1 MIIMLSHP
9 HPLLPPIKP
18 PLPQPL
24 LPHPPQQNKSNKIN
38 KMLLLLPQELTSQ
51 PQFEPQFVADK
62 SLMLKAS
69 KFCLHLIICGTA
81 CIVYGYFYKIF
92 EKL

>member
-1 MIIMLSHP
+1 MIMLSHP
-9 HPLLPPIKP
+9 HPQPLLPPRKP
-18 PLPQPL
+18 PLPQLL
-24 LPHPPQQNKSNKIN
+24 LPHPPQQNKSKKIN

-69 KFCLHLIICGTA
+69 KFLFTLNNMWHGLYCLR
-81 CIVYGYFYKIF
+81 IF
-92 EKL
+92 L

>member
-1 MIIMLSHP
+1 MMIMLSHP
-9 HPLLPPIKP
+9 HPHPLFPPNTLLP
-18 PLPQPL
+18 
-24 LPHPPQQNKSNKIN
+24 LPHPHPPHANKIKIIN
-38 KMLLLLPQELTSQ
+38 KMLLLPQELTSQ

-81 CIVYGYFYKIF
+81 CIVYGYFYKIY
-92 EKL
+92 

>member
-1 MIIMLSHP
+1 MMIMLSHP
-9 HPLLPPIKP
+9 HPHPLFPPNTLLP
-18 PLPQPL
+18 
-24 LPHPPQQNKSNKIN
+24 LPHPPHANKIKIIN
-38 KMLLLLPQELTSQ
+38 KMLLLPQELTSQ

-81 CIVYGYFYKIF
+81 CIVYGYFYKIY
-92 EKL
+92 

>member
-1 MIIMLSHP
+1 MMIMLSHP
-9 HPLLPPIKP
+9 HPQPLLPPRKP
-18 PLPQPL
+18 PLPHPL
-24 LPHPPQQNKSNKIN
+24 LPHPPHANKIKRMN

-62 SLMLKAS
+62 SLMLKPP

-81 CIVYGYFYKIF
+81 CIVYGYFYKIY
-92 EKL
+92 